1 MSAPSWFM
9 AGLLAG
15 AAAMLGVVF
24 LRRALRDYRGRKIL
38 LAGGIAAVAAVAL
51 IAGMSLAVVSHQET
65 VIAQGEAAVTA
76 SQQPTMP
83 PSGEMPPPSAAP
95 VTSVASVT
103 AAMPPASVMSQ
114 ILAMPSAARTRSA
127 EPMDQAAATLAARL
141 ESQGGT
147 AADWNL
153 LAQAYDFLGRPED
166 AQRARARAAQV
177 GSVQRTR

>member
-1 MSAPSWFM
+1 
-9 AGLLAG
+9 
-15 AAAMLGVVF
+15 MLGVI
-24 LRRALRDYRGRKIL
+24 LLWRASREYRGRKIL
-38 LAGGIAAVAAVAL
+38 LAGGITAVAAVAL
-51 IAGMSLAVVSHQET
+51 IAGMSLAVVSRPGT
-65 VIAQGEAAVTA
+65 VIAQGEVAVTA
-76 SQQPTMP
+76 SQQPTVP
-83 PSGEMPPPSAAP
+83 PSGEVPPPTPASVA
-95 VTSVASVT
+95 SVASVT

-127 EPMDQAAATLAARL
+127 EPMDQAAAKLAARL

-177 GSVQRTR
+177 GSVKRTR